1 MLFKVSLISVEFLT
15 NWICAKVNC
24 YATIKRNM
32 TSVSDK
38 RSTDQTDKYLIGVND
53 GNGYRDRS
61 PSDSLFKRTFKFYK
75 RHDMAPNFSEVFD
88 LRSSLSAHGI
98 ICSKF
103 EPVVAPSDIV
113 LEKLGLRP
121 MSEWTAST
129 ITHRPGMVMLNDI
142 FKSSS
147 HLQWIKRS
155 LFIYAESPGFTNVGL
170 QVCAFLRVTDFKRT
184 FGLRGML
191 CASRNG
197 LLKLEFICSGELLP
211 EELVSLSDVLSQ
223 ALGIGPMYADAAI
236 INFYSRKST
245 LAPHVD
251 RSERS
256 LSSPLISL
264 SFGQTA
270 IYLAGGTDLDDP
282 VDAFYIRSGDVLV
295 IYGPQRLIYHAVPRI
310 LQDTYFEDKDQ
321 PEEIV
326 KYANTNRINITLRQV
341 DEHK

>member
-1 MLFKVSLISVEFLT
+1 MVWRLSMNHFRDFRT

-170 QVCAFLRVTDFKRT
+170 QVPNVRNVFKEHGRQLRWSTL
-184 FGLRGML
+184 GLHYDW
-191 CASRNG
+191 AT
-197 LLKLEFICSGELLP
+197 KIYPFEGELLP

>member
-1 MLFKVSLISVEFLT
+1 MNSRRARRLYYDSE
-15 NWICAKVNC
+15 N
-24 YATIKRNM
+24 
-32 TSVSDK
+32 VSDLCTCYIYK
-38 RSTDQTDKYLIGVND
+38 FLRVVRDMVSWQLRLTPKQAAAKIVFAVVGLAIGAYGVATVYEPLQGLQDELDLRKSELLRYYKTKHDERIRQATDKYLIGVND

-170 QVCAFLRVTDFKRT
+170 QVPNVRNVFKEHGRQLRW
-184 FGLRGML
+184 
-191 CASRNG
+191 
-197 LLKLEFICSGELLP
+197 
-211 EELVSLSDVLSQ
+211 
-223 ALGIGPMYADAAI
+223 
-236 INFYSRKST
+236 ST
-245 LAPHVD
+245 L
-251 RSERS
+251 
-256 LSSPLISL
+256 
-264 SFGQTA
+264 
-270 IYLAGGTDLDDP
+270 
-282 VDAFYIRSGDVLV
+282 
-295 IYGPQRLIYHAVPRI
+295 
-310 LQDTYFEDKDQ
+310 
-321 PEEIV
+321 
-326 KYANTNRINITLRQV
+326 
-341 DEHK
+341 